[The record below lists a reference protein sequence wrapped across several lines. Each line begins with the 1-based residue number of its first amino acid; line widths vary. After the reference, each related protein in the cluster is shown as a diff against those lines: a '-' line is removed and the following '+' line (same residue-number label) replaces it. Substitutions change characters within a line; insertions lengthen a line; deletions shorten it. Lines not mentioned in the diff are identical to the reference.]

1 MRQAR
6 AAELV
11 LGAVQLGLAYG
22 AANRTGKPSRAAA
35 IRLVHRAADA
45 GISKFDTARAYGDSE
60 ERLGEA
66 LRSRKTLR
74 AITKLSPLAHL
85 PRDASRET
93 VRQAVDRSIA
103 DSLAALKRERLDCLL
118 LHRAQHMTAF
128 GGAVWER
135 LIELLED
142 GTLMALGVSVQSP
155 EEASQALER
164 PDVRHLQLPFNLLDW
179 RWRESAAL
187 ERIAARPN
195 VTIHARSIFLQGL
208 LASGDPTIWPKID
221 GVDAVS
227 LIAIVEALAREFG
240 RQSCADLCLAYARA
254 QPWIDGVVVGME
266 TEDQLETNLSLAVRP
281 PLAPEECV
289 ELEARLPC
297 VPLQLLDPA
306 QWPRGAKDQ

>member
-11 LGAVQLGLAYG
+11 LGSVQLGLAYG

-35 IRLVHRAADA
+35 VRLVHRAADA

-74 AITKLSPLAHL
+74 AITKLSPLGDL
-85 PRDASRET
+85 PRGASRET

-118 LHRAQHMTAF
+118 LHRAEHMTAF

-155 EEASQALER
+155 EEAIQALEC

-179 RWRESAAL
+179 RWRESAAR

-208 LASGDPTIWPKID
+208 LASDDPNIWPRID
-221 GVDAVS
+221 GVDAAS
-227 LIAIVEALAREFG
+227 LIAIVEAFVREFG
-240 RQSCADLCLAYARA
+240 RQSSADLCLAHARA
-254 QPWIDGVVVGME
+254 QPWIDGVVIGME
-266 TEDQLETNLSLAVRP
+266 TEDQLETNLNLAIRP
-281 PLAPEECV
+281 PLAPEECA
-289 ELEARLPC
+289 ELEARLPR
-297 VPLQLLDPA
+297 VPPQLLDPA
-306 QWPRGAKDQ
+306 QWPRGA